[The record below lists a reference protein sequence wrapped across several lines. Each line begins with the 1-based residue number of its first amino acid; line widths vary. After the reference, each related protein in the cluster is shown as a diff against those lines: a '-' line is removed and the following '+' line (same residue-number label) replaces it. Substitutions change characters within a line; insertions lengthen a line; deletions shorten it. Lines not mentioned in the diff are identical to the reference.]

1 MTHAPFLLYNPLNM
15 KTAVK
20 TTNIIASDNLE
31 SSVMGMDAAGMDMAT
46 FFFRDKIYNNKIE
59 AVVREYVCNA
69 IDEHKKFGIDKAV
82 DYTLTADNTFS
93 VRDYAGGLS
102 EDGVRKIFGM
112 YFRSTKSGSNES
124 IGGFGVGSKAGHAY
138 TDSFNILSHHDGQA
152 TTYVCALGGGDN
164 GVPVGH
170 IYKMGSVPTKET
182 GVEIS
187 LTVNVDDFNEFFNEM
202 KMFHMKSHGNI
213 RLTIGDNV
221 FERNKIVCQVEKDGL
236 IIRVCESMSLDGNF
250 PNTGRGINYNYQ
262 VRTKVIQPIHI
273 KMGDVS
279 YGDLKEKTDGL
290 SEFAVKEGFIA
301 SIECPIGSL
310 NIPVSRESI
319 SDTKPN
325 EKYLAKVND
334 VFHAFLKE
342 QFKDYT
348 ELSTPELFAKVC
360 NGDKAKE
367 MRSVLKAE
375 FFTCGWKDLLGD
387 NLGGFANNI
396 AIYSHQEVKKLSE
409 VEHQDGKPIIVETVN
424 QKSAEYWVEK
434 VNNFAEATKKKYFV
448 YMIPKWRK
456 GYMEDP
462 AFRAE
467 LEKDFTII
475 EAKKL
480 PYPRSKSG
488 VKKSD
493 SANVVWSRG
502 ANIGL
507 FDALTLHNRI
517 MKENSHKVAAG
528 IEDAQKQI
536 KKLKKNITEPAD
548 LSILT
553 LAGKKTVYGSY
564 NSCCSNYF
572 INAKALKD
580 GMKDLGYY
588 TEGDT
593 EWLKLSGDL
602 MSTINS
608 KQQTD
613 RVCTIMTHESG
624 KYLSDK
630 TKKLIML
637 SDRNKTRWTKAVEQA
652 KERNTLSEL
661 VLEQINSSWYSQF
674 RNMTR
679 KDLRFILT
687 SPIEKTEVD
696 FY

>member
-1 MTHAPFLLYNPLNM
+1 MTHTPFLLYNPLNM

-82 DYTLTADNTFS
+82 DYTLTADNIFS

-152 TTYVCALGGGDN
+152 TTYVCSLGGGDN

-187 LTVNVDDFNEFFNEM
+187 LTVKDDDCKEFGNEM

-213 RLTIGDNV
+213 RLSVGDNV
-221 FERNKIVCQVEKDGL
+221 FERNKIVCHVEKDGL
-236 IIRVCESMSLDGNF
+236 IIRVCESMDLADNF
-250 PNTGRGINYNYQ
+250 PNTGHGINYSLRA
-262 VRTKVIQPIHI
+262 RTKVTQPIHI

-279 YGDLKEKTDGL
+279 YGDLKTQL
-290 SEFAVKEGFIA
+290 SGSAFQEFATKEGFIA

-325 EKYLAKVND
+325 EKYLAKVKD
-334 VFHAFLKE
+334 VFHAFLQE

-348 ELSTPELFAKVC
+348 ELSMPELLAKVC

-375 FFTCGWKDLLGD
+375 FFTCGWKNLLGD

-396 AIYSHQEVKKLSE
+396 ATYSHQEVKKLSE
-409 VEHQDGKPIIVETVN
+409 VEHDKKSGKPIIVETVN
-424 QKSAEYWVEK
+424 KKSADYWIDK

-448 YMIPKWRK
+448 YLIPKWRK

-488 VKKSD
+488 VKKSN
-493 SANVVWSRG
+493 SANVVWLRG
-502 ANIGL
+502 SNVGL
-507 FDALTLHNRI
+507 FDSLTLHNRI
-517 MKENSHKVAAG
+517 MKENGHKVAAG

-548 LSILT
+548 IATLT
-553 LAGKKTVYGSY
+553 LAGRKTVYSSY

-572 INAKALKD
+572 VNAKALKE

-588 TEGDT
+588 AEGDA
-593 EWLKLSGDL
+593 EWSKLSNKIATAID
-602 MSTINS
+602 T
-608 KQQTD
+608 KQKTD
-613 RVCTIMTHESG
+613 RVCTIMAHEDG

-630 TKKLIML
+630 TKELIML

-652 KERNTLSEL
+652 KERNVLSKL

-674 RNMTR
+674 RHMTR
-679 KDLRFILT
+679 KELRLIIT
-687 SPIEKTEVD
+687 SPIETK
-696 FY
+696 

>member
-1 MTHAPFLLYNPLNM
+1 M

-31 SSVMGMDAAGMDMAT
+31 SSVMGMDAQGMDMAT

-69 IDEHKKFGIDKAV
+69 IDEHKKFGIDRAV

-102 EDGVRKIFGM
+102 ENGVRKIFGM

-170 IYKMGSVPTKET
+170 IYKLGSHPSNET

-187 LTVNVDDFNEFFNEM
+187 LKVKDDDCESFGFEM

-213 RLTIGDNV
+213 RLSVGDNV
-221 FERNKIVCQVEKDGL
+221 YERNKIACQVEKDGL
-236 IIRVCESMSLDGNF
+236 IIRVCESMSLDENF
-250 PNTGRGINYNYQ
+250 PNTGYGQNRNYA
-262 VRTKVIQPIHI
+262 VRTNVIQPIHI

-279 YGDLKEKTDGL
+279 YGDLKSQLNG
-290 SEFAVKEGFIA
+290 SAFQEFAVKEGFVA

-325 EKYLAKVND
+325 EKYLVKVSG
-334 VFHAFLKE
+334 VFDAFLQE

-360 NGDKAKE
+360 DGDKDKN

-375 FFTCGWKDLLGD
+375 FFSCGWKDLLGD
-387 NLGGFANNI
+387 HLGGFAQNI
-396 AIYSHQEVKKLSE
+396 AIHSHQEVKKLSE
-409 VEHQDGKPIIVETVN
+409 VEHDKKSGKPIIVETVN
-424 QKSAEYWVEK
+424 KKSAEYWIDK

-448 YMIPKWRK
+448 YQIPKWRK

-480 PYPRSKSG
+480 PYPKSKSG
-488 VKKSD
+488 AKKST
-493 SANVVWSRG
+493 SANVVWLRG
-502 ANIGL
+502 SNVGL
-507 FDALTLHNRI
+507 YDALTLHNRI
-517 MKENSHKVAAG
+517 MKENGHKVVAG

-536 KKLKKNITEPAD
+536 KAFKKDITENA
-548 LSILT
+548 LLGMIT
-553 LAGKKTVYGSY
+553 LASKKTVYSSY

-588 TEGDT
+588 TEDDA
-593 EWLKLSGDL
+593 EWIKLSGDL
-602 MSTINS
+602 MSAINT
-608 KQQTD
+608 KQNND
-613 RVCTIMTHESG
+613 RVCTIMTHENG
-624 KYLSDK
+624 EYLSDK

-637 SDRNKTRWTKAVEQA
+637 SERSKTRWTKAVEQV
-652 KERNTLSEL
+652 KERNTLSKL
-661 VLEQINSSWYSQF
+661 ILEQVTSSWYSQF
-674 RNMTR
+674 KYMTR
-679 KDLRFILT
+679 KELRFILT
-687 SPIEKTEVD
+687 SPIETETK
-696 FY
+696 

>member
-1 MTHAPFLLYNPLNM
+1 M

-112 YFRSTKSGSNES
+112 YFRSTKSGSNDS

-187 LTVNVDDFNEFFNEM
+187 LTVKDEDCESFGFEM

-213 RLTIGDNV
+213 RLSVGDNV
-221 FERNKIVCQVEKDGL
+221 FERNKIVSQVEKDGL
-236 IIRVCESMSLDGNF
+236 IIRVCESMSLDENF
-250 PNTGRGINYNYQ
+250 PNTGYGQNRNYA
-262 VRTKVIQPIHI
+262 VRTNVIQPIHI

-325 EKYLAKVND
+325 EKYLAKVSD
-334 VFHAFLKE
+334 VFHAFLQE

-348 ELSTPELFAKVC
+348 ELSMPELFAKVC

-375 FFTCGWKDLLGD
+375 FFTCGWKNLLGD

-396 AIYSHQEVKKLSE
+396 ATYSHQEVKKLSE
-409 VEHQDGKPIIVETVN
+409 VEHDKKSGKPIIVETVN

-493 SANVVWSRG
+493 SANVVWLRG
-502 ANIGL
+502 SNVGL
-507 FDALTLHNRI
+507 FDSLTLHNRI
-517 MKENSHKVAAG
+517 MKENGHKVAAG

-536 KKLKKNITEPAD
+536 KKLKKNITEPAN
-548 LSILT
+548 LAMLT
-553 LAGKKTVYGSY
+553 LAGRKTVYSSY

-572 INAKALKD
+572 VNAKALKD

-588 TEGDT
+588 TEDDT
-593 EWLKLSGDL
+593 EWLKLSNKIATAID
-602 MSTINS
+602 T
-608 KQQTD
+608 KQKND
-613 RVCTIMTHESG
+613 RVCTIMTHENG
-624 KYLSDK
+624 EYLSDK

-637 SDRNKTRWTKAVEQA
+637 SERNKTRWTKAVEQV
-652 KERNTLSEL
+652 KERNTLSKL
-661 VLEQINSSWYSQF
+661 ILEQIISSWFSQF
-674 RNMTR
+674 KYMTR
-679 KDLRFILT
+679 KELRFILT
-687 SPIEKTEVD
+687 SPIETK
-696 FY
+696 

>member
-1 MTHAPFLLYNPLNM
+1 LTHTRFLLYNPLIM

-31 SSVMGMDAAGMDMAT
+31 SSVMGMDAQGMDMAT

-69 IDEHKKFGIDKAV
+69 IDEHKKFGIDKPV
-82 DYTLTADNTFS
+82 DYTLTEDNTFK

-170 IYKMGSVPTKET
+170 IYKMGSVPTNET

-187 LTVNVDDFNEFFNEM
+187 LTVKDDDCKEFGHEM

-213 RLTIGDNV
+213 RLSIGNNV
-221 FERNKIVCQVEKDGL
+221 FERNEIVCQVEKDGL
-236 IIRVCESMSLDGNF
+236 IIRVCESMDLEENF
-250 PNTGRGINYNYQ
+250 PNFGRGFNRNHAA
-262 VRTKVIQPIHI
+262 RTKVIQPIHI

-279 YGDLKEKTDGL
+279 YGDLKDKTDSL
-290 SEFAVKEGFIA
+290 SDFMVAEGYVA

-325 EKYLAKVND
+325 QKYLAKVSD

-348 ELSTPELFAKVC
+348 EISTPELLAKVC
-360 NGDKAKE
+360 DGEKAQNV
-367 MRSVLKAE
+367 RSVLKTK

-387 NLGGFANNI
+387 NLGGFAQNVSVH
-396 AIYSHQEVKKLSE
+396 SHQEVKKLSE
-409 VEHQDGKPIIVETVN
+409 VEHQDGKPILVETVN
-424 QKSAEYWVEK
+424 QKSADYWIDK
-434 VNNFAEATKKKYFV
+434 VNNFAEASKKKYFV
-448 YMIPKWRK
+448 FKIPKWRK
-456 GYMEDP
+456 SFFEDA

-467 LEKDFTII
+467 IEKDFTVI

-480 PYPRSKSG
+480 PYPKSKSTS
-488 VKKSD
+488 KKSD

-502 ANIGL
+502 SNIGL

-517 MKENSHKVAAG
+517 MKENDHKVVAS
-528 IEDAQKQI
+528 IKDAQKQI
-536 KKLKKNITEPAD
+536 KAFRKD
-548 LSILT
+548 LSCVKVLGMIT
-553 LAGKKTVYGSY
+553 IAAKKSVYSTY
-564 NSCCSNYF
+564 NNCVSSYF
-572 INAKALKD
+572 INAKALKE
-580 GMKDLGYY
+580 GMKELGYY
-588 TEGDT
+588 FEDDHD
-593 EWLKLSGDL
+593 WVMLSQKLRATVQAKHDNDRICKC
-602 MSTINS
+602 MAHDNS
-608 KQQTD
+608 E
-613 RVCTIMTHESG
+613 C
-624 KYLSDK
+624 LSDK
-630 TKKLIML
+630 TKDLIML
-637 SDRNKTRWTKAVEQA
+637 SERNKTRWTKAVEQA
-652 KERNTLSEL
+652 KKRNTLSKL
-661 VLEQINSSWYSQF
+661 ILEQLSSSWYSQF
-674 RNMTR
+674 KYMTR
-679 KDLRFILT
+679 KELRYILT
-687 SPIEKTEVD
+687 SPIETK
-696 FY
+696 

>member
-1 MTHAPFLLYNPLNM
+1 M

-46 FFFRDKIYNNKIE
+46 FFFHDKIYNNKIE

-69 IDEHKKFGIDKAV
+69 IDEHKKFGIDKPV
-82 DYTLTADNTFS
+82 DYTLTEDNTFS

-112 YFRSTKSGSNES
+112 YFRSTKSGSNDS

-170 IYKMGSVPTKET
+170 IYKMGSVPSKET

-187 LTVNVDDFNEFFNEM
+187 LTVKDDDCESFGFEM
-202 KMFHMKSHGNI
+202 KQFHMKSHGNI
-213 RLTIGDNV
+213 RLSIGNNV

-236 IIRVCESMSLDGNF
+236 IIRVCESMDLDENF
-250 PNTGRGINYNYQ
+250 PHTGRGLNRNYA
-262 VRTKVIQPIHI
+262 VRTNVIQPIHI

-279 YGDLKEKTDGL
+279 YGDLKEKIDSL
-290 SEFAVKEGFIA
+290 SDFMVAEGYVA

-325 EKYLAKVND
+325 EKYLAKVSD
-334 VFHAFLKE
+334 VFHAFLQE

-360 NGDKAKE
+360 NGEKAKE

-387 NLGGFANNI
+387 YLGGFAQNI
-396 AIYSHQEVKKLSE
+396 AIHSHQEVKKLSE
-409 VEHQDGKPIIVETVN
+409 VEHDKKSGKPIIVETVN
-424 QKSAEYWVEK
+424 QKSAEYWVDK

-448 YMIPKWRK
+448 YQIPKWRK

-467 LEKDFTII
+467 IEKDFTVI

-480 PYPRSKSG
+480 PYPKSKSTS
-488 VKKSD
+488 KKSD

-502 ANIGL
+502 SNVGL

-517 MKENSHKVAAG
+517 MKENDHKVVAS

-536 KKLKKNITEPAD
+536 KAFRKDISCVKVLAMITIA
-548 LSILT
+548 
-553 LAGKKTVYGSY
+553 AKKTVYGTY
-564 NSCCSNYF
+564 NNCVSNYF
-572 INAKALKD
+572 INAKALKE

-588 TEGDT
+588 FESDSDWVMLAQKIRAAVQTEHD
-593 EWLKLSGDL
+593 
-602 MSTINS
+602 N
-608 KQQTD
+608 D
-613 RVCTIMTHESG
+613 RICKVMTHENG
-624 KYLSDK
+624 EYLSDK
-630 TKKLIML
+630 TKERIML
-637 SDRNKTRWTKAVEQA
+637 SERNKTRWTKAVEQV
-652 KERNTLSEL
+652 KERNTLSKL
-661 VLEQINSSWYSQF
+661 ILDQVSSSWYSQF
-674 RNMTR
+674 KYMTR
-679 KDLRFILT
+679 KELRFILT
-687 SPIEKTEVD
+687 SPIETK
-696 FY
+696 

>member
-1 MTHAPFLLYNPLNM
+1 MR
-15 KTAVK
+15 
-20 TTNIIASDNLE
+20 IASE
-31 SSVMGMDAAGMDMAT
+31 
-46 FFFRDKIYNNKIE
+46 
-59 AVVREYVCNA
+59 
-69 IDEHKKFGIDKAV
+69 FG
-82 DYTLTADNTFS
+82 
-93 VRDYAGGLS
+93 
-102 EDGVRKIFGM
+102 
-112 YFRSTKSGSNES
+112 
-124 IGGFGVGSKAGHAY
+124 
-138 TDSFNILSHHDGQA
+138 
-152 TTYVCALGGGDN
+152 
-164 GVPVGH
+164 
-170 IYKMGSVPTKET
+170 
-182 GVEIS
+182 
-187 LTVNVDDFNEFFNEM
+187 NEM

-213 RLTIGDNV
+213 RLSVGDNV

-236 IIRVCESMSLDGNF
+236 IIRVCESMSLDDNF

-262 VRTKVIQPIHI
+262 ARTKVIQPIHI

-325 EKYLAKVND
+325 EKYLAKVSD
-334 VFHAFLKE
+334 VFHAFLQE

-480 PYPRSKSG
+480 KYPKSKSG
-488 VKKSD
+488 AKKSD

-502 ANIGL
+502 ANVGL
-507 FDALTLHNRI
+507 FDSLTLHNRI
-517 MKENSHKVAAG
+517 MKENGHKVAAG

-588 TEGDT
+588 TEGDA

-602 MSTINS
+602 MSTINT

>member
-1 MTHAPFLLYNPLNM
+1 M

-170 IYKMGSVPTKET
+170 IYKMGSVPTNET

-187 LTVNVDDFNEFFNEM
+187 LTVKDEDCSEFGHEM

-213 RLTIGDNV
+213 RLSVGDNV
-221 FERNKIVCQVEKDGL
+221 YERNKIVCQVEKDGL
-236 IIRVCESMSLDGNF
+236 IIRVCESMSLDDNF
-250 PNTGRGINYNYQ
+250 THNGRGINYSYQ
-262 VRTKVIQPIHI
+262 ARTKVIQPIHI

-279 YGDLKEKTDGL
+279 YGDLKTQLNG
-290 SEFAVKEGFIA
+290 SAFQEFAVKEGFVA

-325 EKYLAKVND
+325 EKYLVKVSD
-334 VFHAFLKE
+334 VFDAFLQE

-375 FFTCGWKDLLGD
+375 FFTCGWKDLLG
-387 NLGGFANNI
+387 NSLGGLANNI
-396 AIYSHQEVKKLSE
+396 AIHSHQEVKKLSE
-409 VEHQDGKPIIVETVN
+409 VEHDEKSGKPIIVETVN

-480 PYPRSKSG
+480 KYPRSKSG

-493 SANVVWSRG
+493 SANVVWLRG
-502 ANIGL
+502 SNIGL
-507 FDALTLHNRI
+507 YDALTLHNRI
-517 MKENSHKVAAG
+517 MKENGHKVVAG

-536 KKLKKNITEPAD
+536 KALKKNITENAV
-548 LSILT
+548 LAMLT
-553 LAGKKTVYGSY
+553 TASKKTVYSSY

-572 INAKALKD
+572 INAKALKE

-588 TEGDT
+588 TEHDA
-593 EWLKLSGDL
+593 EWIKLSGKLTADIH
-602 MSTINS
+602 T
-608 KQQTD
+608 KQKND
-613 RVCTIMTHESG
+613 RICSVMTHEDG

-637 SDRNKTRWTKAVEQA
+637 SDRNKIRWTRAVKQVQS
-652 KERNTLSEL
+652 RNVLSRL
-661 VLEQINSSWYSQF
+661 ILEQINSSWYSQF
-674 RNMTR
+674 RYMTR

-687 SPIEKTEVD
+687 SPIETETK
-696 FY
+696 

>member
-1 MTHAPFLLYNPLNM
+1 M

-170 IYKMGSVPTKET
+170 IYKMGSVPTNET

-187 LTVNVDDFNEFFNEM
+187 LTVKDEDCKEFGNEM

-213 RLTIGDNV
+213 RLSVGDNV

-236 IIRVCESMSLDGNF
+236 IIRVCESMDLANSF
-250 PNTGRGINYNYQ
+250 PNNGHGVNYNYQ
-262 VRTKVIQPIHI
+262 ARTKVTQPIHI

-279 YGDLKEKTDGL
+279 YGDLKTQLKE
-290 SEFAVKEGFIA
+290 SAFQEFAVKEGFIA

-325 EKYLAKVND
+325 EKYLAKVSD
-334 VFHAFLKE
+334 VFNDFLQE

-360 NGDKAKE
+360 EGKKAKE
-367 MRSVLKAE
+367 MSSVLKAE
-375 FFTCGWKDLLGD
+375 FFTCGWRDLLGD
-387 NLGGFANNI
+387 RLGGFAQNI
-396 AIYSHQEVKKLSE
+396 AIHSHQEVKKLSE
-409 VEHQDGKPIIVETVN
+409 VEHDKKSGKPIIVETVN

-480 PYPRSKSG
+480 KYPRSKSG
-488 VKKSD
+488 AKKSD
-493 SANVVWSRG
+493 SANVVWLRG
-502 ANIGL
+502 SNIGL
-507 FDALTLHNRI
+507 YDALTLHNRI
-517 MKENSHKVAAG
+517 MKENGHKVVAS

-536 KKLKKNITEPAD
+536 KAFKKDITENAV
-548 LSILT
+548 LAMLT
-553 LAGKKTVYGSY
+553 TASKKTVYSSY

-572 INAKALKD
+572 INAKALKE

-588 TEGDT
+588 TENDV
-593 EWLKLSGDL
+593 EWIKLSGKLTADIH
-602 MSTINS
+602 T
-608 KQQTD
+608 KQKND
-613 RVCTIMTHESG
+613 RICSVMTHEDG

-637 SDRNKTRWTKAVEQA
+637 SDRNKIRWTKAVDQV
-652 KERNTLSEL
+652 KSRNVLSRL
-661 VLEQINSSWYSQF
+661 ILEQINSSWYSQF
-674 RNMTR
+674 RYMTR

-687 SPIEKTEVD
+687 SPIETETK
-696 FY
+696 

>member
-1 MTHAPFLLYNPLNM
+1 M

-112 YFRSTKSGSNES
+112 YFRSTKSGSNDS

-187 LTVNVDDFNEFFNEM
+187 LTVKDEDCKEFGNEM

-213 RLTIGDNV
+213 RLSVGDNV
-221 FERNKIVCQVEKDGL
+221 FERNKIVCQVEKDGF
-236 IIRVCESMSLDGNF
+236 IIRVCESMDLADNF
-250 PNTGRGINYNYQ
+250 PNTGHGINYNYQ
-262 VRTKVIQPIHI
+262 ARTKVIQPIHI

-325 EKYLAKVND
+325 EKYLAKVSD
-334 VFHAFLKE
+334 VFNDFLQE

-387 NLGGFANNI
+387 HLGGFANNI
-396 AIYSHQEVKKLSE
+396 ATYSHQEVKKLSE
-409 VEHQDGKPIIVETVN
+409 VEHDKKSGKPIIVETVN
-424 QKSAEYWVEK
+424 QKSAEYWVDK

-502 ANIGL
+502 VNIGL
-507 FDALTLHNRI
+507 FDSLTLHNRI
-517 MKENSHKVAAG
+517 MKENSHKVVAS

-553 LAGKKTVYGSY
+553 LAGKKTVYGNY

-572 INAKALKD
+572 VNAKALKE

-588 TEGDT
+588 AEGDT
-593 EWLKLSGDL
+593 EWSNLSNKIAIAVD
-602 MSTINS
+602 T
-608 KQQTD
+608 KQKTYK
-613 RVCTIMTHESG
+613 VCNIMTQESG

-661 VLEQINSSWYSQF
+661 VLEQINSNWYSQF

-687 SPIEKTEVD
+687 SPIETK
-696 FY
+696 

>member
-1 MTHAPFLLYNPLNM
+1 M

-170 IYKMGSVPTKET
+170 IYKMGSVPTNET

-187 LTVNVDDFNEFFNEM
+187 LTVKDEDCKEFGNEM

-213 RLTIGDNV
+213 RLSVGDNV

-236 IIRVCESMSLDGNF
+236 IIRVCESMDLANNF
-250 PNTGRGINYNYQ
+250 PNTGHGINHNYQ
-262 VRTKVIQPIHI
+262 ARTKVIQPIHI

-279 YGDLKEKTDGL
+279 YGDLKILAAGNAFQ
-290 SEFAVKEGFIA
+290 EFSVKEGFIA

-325 EKYLAKVND
+325 EKYLVKVSD
-334 VFHAFLKE
+334 VFNDFLQE

-360 NGDKAKE
+360 EGKKAKE
-367 MRSVLKAE
+367 MSSVLKAE
-375 FFTCGWKDLLGD
+375 FFTCGWRDLLGD
-387 NLGGFANNI
+387 RLGGFAQNI
-396 AIYSHQEVKKLSE
+396 AIHSHQEVKKLSE
-409 VEHQDGKPIIVETVN
+409 VEHDEKSGKPIIVETVN

-448 YMIPKWRK
+448 YQIPKWRK

-480 PYPRSKSG
+480 KYPKSKSG
-488 VKKSD
+488 AKKSD
-493 SANVVWSRG
+493 SANVVWLRG
-502 ANIGL
+502 SNIGL
-507 FDALTLHNRI
+507 YDALTLHNRI
-517 MKENSHKVAAG
+517 MKENGHKVVAS

-536 KKLKKNITEPAD
+536 KAFKKDITENAV
-548 LSILT
+548 LAMLT
-553 LAGKKTVYGSY
+553 TASKKTVYNSY

-572 INAKALKD
+572 INAKALKE

-588 TEGDT
+588 AENDA
-593 EWLKLSGDL
+593 EWIKLSGKLTADIH
-602 MSTINS
+602 T
-608 KQQTD
+608 KQKND
-613 RVCTIMTHESG
+613 RTCSVMTHQDG

-637 SDRNKTRWTKAVEQA
+637 SDRNKIRWTKAVDQV
-652 KERNTLSEL
+652 KKRNKLSKL
-661 VLEQINSSWYSQF
+661 ILEQINSSWYSQF
-674 RNMTR
+674 RYMTR

-687 SPIEKTEVD
+687 SPIETETK
-696 FY
+696 

>member
-1 MTHAPFLLYNPLNM
+1 M

-82 DYTLTADNTFS
+82 DYTLTADYNFS

-112 YFRSTKSGSNES
+112 YFRSTKSGSNDS

-170 IYKMGSVPTKET
+170 IYKMGSVPTNET

-187 LTVNVDDFNEFFNEM
+187 LTVNAEDFDGFFNEM

-236 IIRVCESMSLDGNF
+236 IIRVCESMPLDGNF

-262 VRTKVIQPIHI
+262 ARTKVIEPIHI

-279 YGDLKEKTDGL
+279 YGDLKEKTNGL

-325 EKYLAKVND
+325 EKYLAKVSNVFND
-334 VFHAFLKE
+334 FLQE

-375 FFTCGWKDLLGD
+375 FFTCGWKDLLGN

-396 AIYSHQEVKKLSE
+396 AIHSHQEVKKLSE
-409 VEHQDGKPIIVETVN
+409 VEHDKKSGKPIIVETVN
-424 QKSAEYWVEK
+424 QKSAEYWIDK

-448 YMIPKWRK
+448 YLIPKWRK

-480 PYPRSKSG
+480 PYPKSKSG
-488 VKKSD
+488 AKKSD
-493 SANVVWSRG
+493 SANVVWHRG
-502 ANIGL
+502 SNVGL

-517 MKENSHKVAAG
+517 MKENSHKVVAS

-536 KKLKKNITEPAD
+536 KAFKKNITKNAV
-548 LSILT
+548 LAMLT
-553 LAGKKTVYGSY
+553 LASKKTVYSSY

-588 TEGDT
+588 AEHDA
-593 EWLKLSGDL
+593 EWVKLSGDL
-602 MSTINS
+602 MSAVHT
-608 KQQTD
+608 KQKND
-613 RVCTIMTHESG
+613 RVCTMMTHEDG

-637 SDRNKTRWTKAVEQA
+637 SERNKIRWTRAVDQV
-652 KERNTLSEL
+652 KERNTLSKL
-661 VLEQINSSWYSQF
+661 ILEQINSSWYSQF
-674 RNMTR
+674 RYMTR
-679 KDLRFILT
+679 KELRFILT
-687 SPIEKTEVD
+687 SPIETESNPNLITIS
-696 FY
+696 

>member
-1 MTHAPFLLYNPLNM
+1 M

-20 TTNIIASDNLE
+20 TSNIIASDNLE
-31 SSVMGMDAAGMDMAT
+31 SSVMGMDAQGMDMAT

-69 IDEHKKFGIDKAV
+69 IDEHKKFGIDKPV
-82 DYTLTADNTFS
+82 DYTLTEDNTFK

-187 LTVNVDDFNEFFNEM
+187 LTVKDDDCESFGFEM

-213 RLTIGDNV
+213 RLSIGNNV

-236 IIRVCESMSLDGNF
+236 IIRVCESMDLDDNF
-250 PNTGRGINYNYQ
+250 PNTGRGLNRNYA
-262 VRTKVIQPIHI
+262 VRTNVVQPLHI

-279 YGDLKEKTDGL
+279 YGDLKEKTVGL

-334 VFHAFLKE
+334 VFRAFLQE

-360 NGDKAKE
+360 NGEKAKE

-387 NLGGFANNI
+387 HLGGFAQNI
-396 AIYSHQEVKKLSE
+396 AIHSHQEVKKLSE
-409 VEHQDGKPIIVETVN
+409 VEHDKKSGKPIIVETVN
-424 QKSAEYWVEK
+424 QKSAEYWVDK

-448 YMIPKWRK
+448 YQIPKWRK

-480 PYPRSKSG
+480 PYPKSKSTS
-488 VKKSD
+488 KKSD

-502 ANIGL
+502 SNVGL

-517 MKENSHKVAAG
+517 MKENDHKVVAS

-536 KKLKKNITEPAD
+536 KAFRKDISCVKVLGMITIA
-548 LSILT
+548 
-553 LAGKKTVYGSY
+553 AKKTVYGTY
-564 NSCCSNYF
+564 NNCVSNYF
-572 INAKALKD
+572 INAKALKE

-588 TEGDT
+588 FESDSD
-593 EWLKLSGDL
+593 WVMLAQKLRAAVQAEHD
-602 MSTINS
+602 N
-608 KQQTD
+608 D
-613 RVCTIMTHESG
+613 RICKVMTHDNGE
-624 KYLSDK
+624 YLSDK
-630 TKKLIML
+630 TKERIML
-637 SDRNKTRWTKAVEQA
+637 SERNKTRWTKAVEQV
-652 KERNTLSEL
+652 KTRNTLSKL
-661 VLEQINSSWYSQF
+661 ILEQLSSSWYSQF
-674 RNMTR
+674 KYMTR
-679 KDLRFILT
+679 KELRFILT
-687 SPIEKTEVD
+687 SPIETK
-696 FY
+696 